1 MTKQSTVRQVLKAV
15 SLSAALFALP
25 QSVRAQDYESS
36 SRLGGSGTPLGAT
49 MTGQTTLAGSDVGR
63 IEARLLTGVAVKQAA
78 RWIVD
83 ATGTDFSS
91 LTMVVLP
98 VPKEAQDSSSLV
110 GGMGWD
116 VLQGT
121 DQLPVV
127 QDMILVRDR
136 MEGFRQRYAGIIAEG
151 AKACRASVQAELSE
165 KGVIEQLG
173 SITNVLSAA
182 SPLLS
187 LFKQD
192 FIYQGLSTRVR
203 EGMLVTAVR
212 GEIAARRKATVA
224 PASGGARTFAE
235 AIDDLGQRIASLPEQ
250 ANCGNAETER
260 AKLANGFEA
269 FQSQLSGPASQ
280 GSASLIGAA
289 EDQLRRFGPRP
300 ATLVLAIDADGA
312 SMVKRTNIGTIFGA
326 ESTTVSSGIVISYEF
341 YEPQSGGIG
350 SLKAAGVLSCVSGAV
365 GIRAMHNADRINE
378 RATCY

>member
-1 MTKQSTVRQVLKAV
+1 MNTLRNGRWMAVLAG
-15 SLSAALFALP
+15 LAATTITLP
-25 QSVRAQDYESS
+25 GGAAAQDTA
-36 SRLGGSGTPLGAT
+36 TPLGAT
-49 MTGQTTLAGSDVGR
+49 MTGKTTLGNDAGK

-78 RWIVD
+78 RRIVD

-98 VPKEAQDSSSLV
+98 VPKDAQDSSAIV

-127 QDMILVRDR
+127 EDMIRVRDALTQ
-136 MEGFRQRYAGIIAEG
+136 FSQRYGAIAAAGTR
-151 AKACRASVQAELSE
+151 ACRANVQGELTD
-165 KGVIEQLG
+165 KGVIDSLG
-173 SITNVLSAA
+173 SITSVLNAA
-182 SPLLS
+182 TPLLN

-192 FIYQGLSTRVR
+192 FIYQGLNARVR

-212 GEIAARRKATVA
+212 GEIAARRKPPAAPSATGPQTLREAVDA
-224 PASGGARTFAE
+224 TGRQLATLPAGAVCGAGDGKDDGGAE
-235 AIDDLGQRIASLPEQ
+235 ADRAALASKFD
-250 ANCGNAETER
+250 AF
-260 AKLANGFEA
+260 LAD
-269 FQSQLSGPASQ
+269 LSGP
-280 GSASLIGAA
+280 GSVAGTSLIGAA

-300 ATLVLAIDADGA
+300 ATLVLAIDGDGA
-312 SMVKRTNIGTIFGA
+312 SLIQRSNLITLFGA
-326 ESTTVSSGIVISYEF
+326 ETTTVSSGVVVSYEF

-365 GIRAMHNADRINE
+365 GIRAMHNADKVRT